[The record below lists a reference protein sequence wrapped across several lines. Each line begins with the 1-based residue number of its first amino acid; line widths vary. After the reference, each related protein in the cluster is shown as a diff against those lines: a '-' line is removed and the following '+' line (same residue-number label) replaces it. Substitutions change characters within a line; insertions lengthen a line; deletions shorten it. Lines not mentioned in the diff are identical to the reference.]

1 MNKQQSLV
9 LASAVLMPAFL
20 MITGCGR
27 DAPKAEPLRPVLTE
41 RVGIA
46 DSAASSSY
54 SGEVRSRIE
63 QPLAFRIAG
72 KVSERLVDAGAV
84 IKPGQVLARLD
95 PLDTALSANSAEAQR
110 QLADADAARYREL
123 KRQNFVSQSAL
134 DSRETALKA
143 AAAQADLAKNQSAY
157 TVLKADQPGVV
168 GQVLAEVGQVVTA
181 GQPIFRVARPDT
193 LEVSI
198 AIPESRLGEARKAS
212 EAEITL
218 WAEES
223 VRYKGKLREIAA
235 MADPATRT
243 YAARV
248 SITDADPRVVFG
260 MTATVRFPG
269 VGSAGKI
276 SIPQTA
282 LFQKDAKPAVWLVA
296 AADTVA
302 LRSVDVERYVD
313 DRVELKAG
321 LQAGERIVVAGV
333 HKLSAG
339 EKIRVTEKAATVAPA
354 SVSASS
360 TSTQPK

>member
-1 MNKQQSLV
+1 MKTRQTFL
-9 LASAVLMPAFL
+9 LAAAFLAPAFL
-20 MITGCGR
+20 LLSGCGR
-27 DAPKAEPLRPVLTE
+27 DVPKAEPVRPVLTE
-41 RVGIA
+41 RVGTT
-46 DSAASSSY
+46 DSSAASSY
-54 SGEVRSRIE
+54 AGEVRSRIE

-84 IKPGQVLARLD
+84 IRPGQILAKLD
-95 PLDTALSANSAEAQR
+95 PLDTALTASSAEAQR
-110 QLADADAARYREL
+110 QLAEADAVRYREL

-168 GQVLAEVGQVVTA
+168 GQVLAEVGQVVTP
-181 GQPIFRVARPDT
+181 GQPVFRVARPDT

-198 AIPESRLGEARKAS
+198 AIPESRLGEARNAS
-212 EAEITL
+212 EAEISL

-248 SITDADPRVVFG
+248 SFVDADPRVVFG
-260 MTATVRFPG
+260 MTANVRFPAASG
-269 VGSAGKI
+269 AGRI

-296 AADTVA
+296 EDNSIA
-302 LRSVDVERYVD
+302 LRSVEVARYVD
-313 DRVELKAG
+313 DRVELKSG
-321 LQAGERIVVAGV
+321 LQVGERIVVAGV

-339 EKIRVTEKAATVAPA
+339 EKIRIAEKEAAAATA
-354 SVSASS
+354 SISAVT
-360 TSTQPK
+360 TSAQPK